1 MSDVVPIVKDTDIL
15 DVFTKVKNILG
26 PVYKDDD
33 ENILKSQIQI
43 IADEALSV
51 ANRMFDTTIK
61 DLKSIVIDTYIILYQ
76 NRSVESQTRQDEL
89 GQSNYF
95 IDWHHY
101 LQEEIVR
108 HGKRY
113 VI

>member
-43 IADEALSV
+43 IAEEAL
-51 ANRMFDTTIK
+51 
-61 DLKSIVIDTYIILYQ
+61 
-76 NRSVESQTRQDEL
+76 
-89 GQSNYF
+89 
-95 IDWHHY
+95 
-101 LQEEIVR
+101 
-108 HGKRY
+108 
-113 VI
+113 